1 MRDPKYSNLQKKGC
15 SFNINNNYD
24 KVSFSSDTID
34 KVDFKTIVLTISGW
48 FIVTSDTKPTRVMNK
63 LCENIK
69 LKTIQTF
76 NEYYF
81 SNRIIDIVTTPD
93 TFNEMRSGFL
103 NLDYTIFVNRGVKFD
118 KREITM
124 LMNELIDKIYNEYF
138 EETKD
143 FDVFK
148 SRIEFKDNKI
158 LWNPDEYYPG
168 YEVDVNERL

>member
-1 MRDPKYSNLQKKGC
+1 
-15 SFNINNNYD
+15 
-24 KVSFSSDTID
+24 
-34 KVDFKTIVLTISGW
+34 
-48 FIVTSDTKPTRVMNK
+48 
-63 LCENIK
+63 
-69 LKTIQTF
+69 
-76 NEYYF
+76 
-81 SNRIIDIVTTPD
+81 
-93 TFNEMRSGFL
+93 MRSGFL

-148 SRIEFKDNKI
+148 SRIEFRENKI